1 MNVQRF
7 RLRNSNQI
15 VYSVKSGS
23 KYSDVLL
30 PFGRESKKGNRGHIM
45 TVKTENLIEE
55 KSGGYTYG

>member
-55 KSGGYTYG
+55 KSGGYSYG